1 MRVMAVAILILLAGC
16 GGAAEKTE
24 APDTTTA
31 KVAAK
36 PSTATPS
43 GKPTPAALSRFRC
56 AKDAKGRW
64 NASGYLANASKV
76 QVTFQVTV
84 YVGEAAGGAEKA
96 RTKQVPRVAPG
107 GSVKFAIG
115 RVPAPKEGG
124 PCYVQVLA
132 SK

>member
-1 MRVMAVAILILLAGC
+1 MRVIAVAILILLAGC
-16 GGAAEKTE
+16 GGADEKTE
-24 APDTTTA
+24 APDATKTRATA
-31 KVAAK
+31 K
-36 PSTATPS
+36 PTTATPS

-64 NASGYLANASKV
+64 NASGYLANASKAK
-76 QVTFQVTV
+76 VTFQVTV
-84 YVGEAAGGAEKA
+84 YVGEAAGGTEKA
-96 RTKQVPRVAPG
+96 RTKQVPSVAPG

-132 SK
+132 GK